1 MGIHDDHVGKGI
13 GTAFMTELIDI
24 ADNWLGLK
32 RLELTVYVD
41 NAPAIRLYEK
51 FGFVSEGIRRQDT
64 FRAGE
69 FVDLAMARLNF

>member
-41 NAPAIRLYEK
+41 NAPRNPPL
-51 FGFVSEGIRRQDT
+51 
-64 FRAGE
+64 
-69 FVDLAMARLNF
+69 